1 MRPNPVVVKKG
12 ENARRMVCAVT
23 GKPVQ
28 SGATAVSLSDT
39 HWCYVNPGKVLTE
52 ERRAALLASVA
63 DSESPPK
70 EAASEAVAPK
80 STKKTEGDK

>member
-52 ERRAALLASVA
+52 ERRAALLASLLVVETA
-63 DSESPPK
+63 PK
-70 EAASEAVAPK
+70 EAAPKAAKKVESEQ
-80 STKKTEGDK
+80 